1 MRVVSVAHSYPRWD
15 GDVAGAFV
23 ERLVL
28 GLKQRSHRVSVIAPA
43 DQGNGGQVE
52 HNGISV
58 TRVRYA
64 PAQLEVLAY
73 TGRMSEAVTS
83 VSGVTSFAALIMAQA
98 WEAIRELSAER
109 VDIVHAHW
117 WIPGGVTAWL
127 ATLVRRRPLV
137 LTLHGTDVAILERS
151 SAARRLARVV
161 LRKATAVTTVSSFLA
176 ERAAEVAGID
186 ITEILVQPMPLDVD
200 RYSHTSVGGAGIVTV
215 GRLVQQK
222 RIATLLEAVARLHN
236 AGNTIPLTVI
246 GDGPERRSLEY
257 HARQLGINE
266 TTRFVGSVEPGSI
279 PDAIGDADVFVFPAL
294 KEGLGLA
301 VAEALMLGV
310 PVVAAKE
317 GGGVTDMVP
326 SAGAGRLVDG
336 LTPDRLAD
344 AIQNILNDPSSRR
357 SAARLGDG
365 LKQQLAPDN
374 VASVFEALYMKA
386 VNTGRYA
393 IT

>member
-1 MRVVSVAHSYPRWD
+1 
-15 GDVAGAFV
+15 
-23 ERLVL
+23 
-28 GLKQRSHRVSVIAPA
+28 
-43 DQGNGGQVE
+43 
-52 HNGISV
+52 
-58 TRVRYA
+58 
-64 PAQLEVLAY
+64 
-73 TGRMSEAVTS
+73 MSDAMTS
-83 VSGVTSFAALIMAQA
+83 VSGVTSFATLILAQS
-98 WEAIRELSAER
+98 WETIRELSAER
-109 VDIVHAHW
+109 IDIVHAHW

-127 ATLVRRRPLV
+127 ATLVRRRPFV

-161 LRKATAVTTVSSFLA
+161 LRKASAITAVSSFLA
-176 ERAAEVAGID
+176 EHAAEVAGID
-186 ITEILVQPMPLDVD
+186 SSEILVQPMPLDVD
-200 RYSHTSVGGAGIVTV
+200 RYSRTSVGGAGIVTV

-222 RIATLLEAVARLHN
+222 RIATLLQAVARLHK
-236 AGNTIPLTVI
+236 AGNVIPLTVI

-257 HARQLGINE
+257 HARQLGIHE
-266 TTRFVGSVEPGSI
+266 TTRFVGSVQPESI
-279 PDAIGDADVFVFPAL
+279 PAAIGDADVFVFPAL

-326 SAGAGRLVDG
+326 SGGAGRLVDG
-336 LTPDRLAD
+336 VTPDRLAD
-344 AIQNILNDPSSRR
+344 AIQDILNDPSSR
-357 SAARLGDG
+357 SGAARLGDG

-374 VASVFEALYMKA
+374 VAAVFEALYRSA